1 MNKKDLTN
9 ILFFAK
15 SNNLM
20 SHPFTETLRKWDESN
35 REMLQQQEADD
46 WLSSIEAHEL

>member
-1 MNKKDLTN
+1 MNGSDLTN

-20 SHPFTETLRKWDESN
+20 SHPFMETLRKWDESN
-35 REMLQQQEADD
+35 RELLRQQEADN